1 MVEALSLSDAAYK
14 SGVLASICS
23 MEMIPNTLP
32 RLEVNFTEA
41 VWDHLDKK
49 TEQKASNIQRRASNV
64 LQDAW
69 RTIPNDY
76 LKRFQAC

>member
-14 SGVLASICS
+14 SGMLASSFS

-41 VWDHLDKK
+41 VRDHLDKK
-49 TEQKASNIQRRASNV
+49 QNKRHPTSKEE
-64 LQDAW
+64 LQMSFK
-69 RTIPNDY
+69 TPKELFPMII
-76 LKRFQAC
+76 